1 MVKKEVPRCRQDSS
15 VPCDDTCVYKRVLA
29 VIGKKH
35 TLDILRVLGYDR
47 TVRFNALQNEIQGSP
62 KTLTDRLNELCS
74 LGIIKRE
81 AYAEIPPRVEYSLT
95 EKGLNLTPVMD
106 ALKAWSL
113 KWAPLGQEAR

>member
-1 MVKKEVPRCRQDSS
+1 MIDKEVPRCRQDSS
-15 VPCDDTCVYKRVLA
+15 VLCDDKCVYKRVLA

-47 TVRFNALQNEIQGSP
+47 TVRFNALQNEIRGSP

-81 AYAEIPPRVEYSLT
+81 AFAEIPPRVEYSLT
-95 EKGLNLTPVMD
+95 EKGLDLTPVMD

>member
-1 MVKKEVPRCRQDSS
+1 MDKEVPRCRQDTS
-15 VPCDDTCVYKRVLA
+15 VLCDDKCVYKRVLA

-35 TLDILRVLGYDR
+35 TLDILRVLGYDK

-81 AYAEIPPRVEYSLT
+81 AFAEIPPRVEYSLT
-95 EKGLNLTPVMD
+95 EKGLDLNPVMD

-113 KWAPLGQEAR
+113 KWAPLGQEPK